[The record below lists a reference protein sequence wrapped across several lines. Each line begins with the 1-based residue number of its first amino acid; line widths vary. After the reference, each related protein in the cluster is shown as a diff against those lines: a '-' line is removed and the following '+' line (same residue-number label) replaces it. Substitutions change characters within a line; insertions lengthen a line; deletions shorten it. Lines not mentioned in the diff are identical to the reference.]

1 MLGSFPGMGDDEIM
15 IVSLLDILTSECAC
29 FDNLVMNELLS
40 PWPPVP
46 TIIALSGGNLLTSLI
61 GLRTE

>member
-40 PWPPVP
+40 PCPPVP
-46 TIIALSGGNLLTSLI
+46 TIIAL
-61 GLRTE
+61 